1 MYPLHPLQT
10 LCMFST
16 SCSTQ
21 IYWEDSLG
29 SSADGEVKLGRK
41 FQLET
46 PNFALIEAF
55 FLVWIIISQEIHI
68 HISRTRFKYSAYVCF
83 QIVAADDT
91 FIGKIILDALRAYH
105 ICTVS
110 SHFDIFI
117 GEGRSQRLACDA
129 FYHRFPNLRWW
140 SSWKRSL
147 RHLLFFELMR
157 ERPPPWGWKVH

>member
-1 MYPLHPLQT
+1 MYLLHLLQI
-10 LCMFST
+10 LCIFSN

-21 IYWEDSLG
+21 IYWEDNFG

-55 FLVWIIISQEIHI
+55 FLVWIIISQDLHVSLAPVSNTL
-68 HISRTRFKYSAYVCF
+68 HVCF
-83 QIVAADDT
+83 QIVAADAT
-91 FIGKIILDALRAYH
+91 FIRKIILDALRAYH

>member
-1 MYPLHPLQT
+1 MYLLHPLQI
-10 LCMFST
+10 LCKCSN
-16 SCSTQ
+16 SWSTQ
-21 IYWEDSLG
+21 IYREDNFG
-29 SSADGEVKLGRK
+29 SSTDGEVKLGRK

-46 PNFALIEAF
+46 LNRGIFPGLGNNLTR
-55 FLVWIIISQEIHI
+55 VTCISC
-68 HISRTRFKYSAYVCF
+68 TRFKYSAYVCF

-91 FIGKIILDALRAYH
+91 FIGKIILDAPRAYH